1 MDCIG
6 HGVAKSQ
13 TQLSDFHFHNK
24 EILRQCPAVGTTKD
38 AEKDREKK
46 TRQEEGSFKD
56 NKNKKGK
63 SEKIRVRRSK
73 GKALNAGTSR
83 IPLTRGSRIG
93 KLIAMEVQWWVSE
106 AQGALVLWVQRLSL
120 G

>member
-1 MDCIG
+1 MDCIV

-46 TRQEEGSFKD
+46 TRQEEGSFKEQQKQEGKVRE
-56 NKNKKGK
+56 NKGQKEQGK
-63 SEKIRVRRSK
+63 SPKCRNE
-73 GKALNAGTSR
+73 
-83 IPLTRGSRIG
+83 
-93 KLIAMEVQWWVSE
+93 
-106 AQGALVLWVQRLSL
+106 
-120 G
+120 

>member
-1 MDCIG
+1 MQRRTE
-6 HGVAKSQ
+6 KR
-13 TQLSDFHFHNK
+13 
-24 EILRQCPAVGTTKD
+24 RQGRKRA
-38 AEKDREKK
+38 ASRN
-46 TRQEEGSFKD
+46 

-73 GKALNAGTSR
+73 GKALNAGMSR
-83 IPLTRGSRIG
+83 IPLIQGSRIG

>member
-1 MDCIG
+1 MQRRTE
-6 HGVAKSQ
+6 KR
-13 TQLSDFHFHNK
+13 
-24 EILRQCPAVGTTKD
+24 RQGRKRA
-38 AEKDREKK
+38 ASRN
-46 TRQEEGSFKD
+46 

-73 GKALNAGTSR
+73 GKALNAGMSR
-83 IPLTRGSRIG
+83 IPLIQGSRIG
-93 KLIAMEVQWWVSE
+93 KLIAMEVQWWVSV